1 MSMKREDLQGLGL
14 SDEQVN
20 SVMAKHSAELND
32 MRTKLTSAEQERD
45 SLKGQLESNQ
55 SELAKFKDSQK
66 DNEALQDQL
75 KELQGKFDE
84 VSEQSAN
91 ELAQVRKESAIDLAL
106 VKSGARNP
114 KAVKALLDNNAIKL
128 DDEGMH
134 GLNDQLESLKESDGY
149 LFEGKEPDKPNPF
162 AGGNPSGGTPA
173 NDNKLAEALG
183 LKEK

>member
-45 SLKGQLESNQ
+45 SFKGQLESNQ

-75 KELQGKFDE
+75 KELQGKFDK
-84 VSEQSAN
+84 VSESSAN
-91 ELAQVRKESAIDLAL
+91 ELAQVRKESAIDLEL

-114 KAVKALLDNNAIKL
+114 KAVKALLDNDAIKL
-128 DDEGMH
+128 DDEGIH
-134 GLNDQLESLKESDGY
+134 GLNDQLEGLKESDGY

-162 AGGNPSGGTPA
+162 ADGNPSGGTPA

>member
-1 MSMKREDLQGLGL
+1 MSMRREDLQELGL

-20 SVMAKHSAELND
+20 GVMAKHSAELND

-45 SLKGQLESNQ
+45 SFKGQLESNQ

-75 KELQGKFDE
+75 KELQSKFDE
-84 VSEQSAN
+84 VSEQSTN
-91 ELAQVRKESAIDLAL
+91 ELAQVRKESAIDLVL

-114 KAVKALLDNNAIKL
+114 KAVKALLDNDAIKL

-134 GLNDQLESLKESDGY
+134 GLSDQLDSLKESDGY
-149 LFEGKEPDKPNPF
+149 LFEGKELDKPKPF

-173 NDNKLAEALG
+173 NDNKLAEVLG
-183 LKEK
+183 LKGK